1 MAPYKINRNKKPLTD
16 EQIERHKS
24 FSSLLKTQQELHQY
38 KALRKPLYKN
48 YKVLSVI
55 VVALTV
61 VLILVL
67 ESVEKDEQNPSP
79 VNKTTPAKRDSTEPK
94 PDNDTTTTEDTTK
107 VSGSSSTT
115 PAANSSAIPAS
126 MKLPFTTYQVNVEKG
141 AVLYPG
147 NGNRII
153 IPANAFK
160 DSKGNLIK
168 GNVDIQY
175 REFRNS
181 FDFFRGGIPMHW
193 KDGQCLVSNGMF
205 EILGSQNGKP
215 VTIAK
220 GLTVDLLTVKQEEEY
235 QLYYFDKNK
244 NEWIEKGKENK
255 RETFFT
261 SASGNPMNTFN
272 DLSWELITPMD
283 PQKLMSVFRTPW
295 SDATITKMEGD
306 VFTLNLTLNEGAK
319 SQKVSLQATLFP
331 IYAVPTEH
339 SLWLKTLYKKY
350 LAAQKQQAQE
360 IADAEKAYQQYIN
373 SEEYKKN
380 QVWMTSPE
388 YKKMQLSGMIYT
400 RFVVNN
406 FGTWNCDRPQNLP
419 KGALLQATFKD
430 ENKKTITPE
439 TIYLVDY
446 EMNSTFNYYPE
457 AFNKFSFN
465 PAHSNILWCVID
477 ENHIGIFKKESF
489 KNVPKSGLYT
499 FVLSSVDVTGM
510 KDNDFNKLFS
520 LPTHVTTSQQIQV
533 QNKVNVPERTIVI
546 NGTSEATFTSD
557 SLIKGGRIPPPK
569 LPKFGK

>member
-67 ESVEKDEQNPSP
+67 ESIEQDEQNPSP
-79 VNKTTPAKRDSTEPK
+79 VNKTAPANRDSTEPK
-94 PDNDTTTTEDTTK
+94 PDNDT
-107 VSGSSSTT
+107 STT
-115 PAANSSAIPAS
+115 NGNTTGATSPAESMTTPVALASTPRSIPAS
-126 MKLPFTTYQVNVEKG
+126 MQLPFTTYQVNAEKG

-147 NGNRII
+147 NGNRIL

-160 DSKGNLIK
+160 DATGKLVT
-168 GNVDIQY
+168 GNVQIQY

-215 VTIAK
+215 ITIAK
-220 GLTVDLLTVKQEEEY
+220 SITVDLLTVNQKEEY
-235 QLYYFDKNK
+235 QLYYFDENK
-244 NEWIEKGKENK
+244 KEWIEKGKENK

-261 SASGNPMNTFN
+261 STSNTPMSVFN
-272 DLSWELITPMD
+272 DLTWELVTPMD
-283 PQKLMSVFRTPW
+283 PQKLMSIFRTPW

-306 VFTLNLTLNEGAK
+306 LFTLSLTLDEGPK

-331 IYAVPTEH
+331 IYTQPSEH
-339 SLWLKTLYKKY
+339 SAWLKTLYQNY
-350 LAAQKQQAQE
+350 TAAQKQQTQAQLA
-360 IADAEKAYQQYIN
+360 ADKAYQKYIN

-380 QVWMTSPE
+380 QAWMASPE

-419 KGALLQATFKD
+419 KGALLKATFKD

-465 PAHSNILWCVID
+465 PAHSNILWCVLD

-489 KNVPKSGLYT
+489 KNVPKSGTYT
-499 FVLSSVDVTGM
+499 FVLSSTDVSGM
-510 KDNDFNKLFS
+510 NGEDFNKLFS
-520 LPTHVTTSQQIQV
+520 LSTHTTTSQQIEA

-546 NGTSEATFTSD
+546 IST
-557 SLIKGGRIPPPK
+557 LPPLAKPS